1 MVGGRWLVVGGVQ
14 CGVRGQDTSAGK
26 QSVVIARWSF
36 CACSPRIA
44 ERQAPPVLEAIVGQQ
59 QLPEQAQE
67 QKQEQQQEQEQH
79 TAGAGGALAAV
90 LRVLGLL
97 MYGVAKATGWVGA
110 V

>member
-1 MVGGRWLVVGGVQ
+1 MVGGVQ

-59 QLPEQAQE
+59 QQQPEQAQE

-97 MYGVAKATGWVGA
+97 VYGVAKATGWVGA